1 MPDVRKALD
10 RMLKVADHAKTL
22 DSSMVL
28 CGYSNTP
35 YLTLYGD
42 AADAIIALI
51 GEHPDVLEDSVTY
64 NAIMSDE
71 RWETRVDMLYKCFLA
86 NNQ

>member
-28 CGYSNTP
+28 CGYSNSP

-51 GEHPDVLEDSVTY
+51 GEDPDIFENSVTY
-64 NAIMSDE
+64 KAIMSDE
-71 RWETRVDMLYKCFLA
+71 DWETRVDMLHRCFLT
-86 NNQ
+86 NNK